1 MRLIIQRVKK
11 AIVTDR
17 DKRMLVGEIGNG
29 LFVLIGIKKGDSKKE
44 ADYLAEKL
52 IKLRVM
58 SDRNEKMNLSI
69 RDVKEEILVVS
80 QFTLY
85 GETKGQNRPSF
96 INAENPE
103 KAEQLYDYFIEK
115 LRELNIKVKTGSFG
129 NYMEITPILDGPVTI
144 IVDSK

>member
-1 MRLIIQRVKK
+1 MRLVIQRVKK
-11 AIVTDR
+11 AKVTDR
-17 DKRMLVGEIGNG
+17 DKKMLVGEIGNG

>member
-1 MRLIIQRVKK
+1 MRLVIQRVKK
-11 AIVTDR
+11 AKVTDR
-17 DKRMLVGEIGNG
+17 DKKMLVGEIGNG
-29 LFVLIGIKKGDSKKE
+29 LFVLVGIKKGDSKKE
-44 ADYLAEKL
+44 ASYLVEKL

-69 RDVKEEILVVS
+69 RDVKGEILVVS

-85 GETKGQNRPSF
+85 GDTRGQNRPSF